1 MNAITF
7 GRAARDRLGFVSDEP
22 KPDKPLDAAWIV
34 LEAANDLGDHAT
46 VEICRRVIDANLNG
60 RPASPFDLHIIS
72 EYFR

>member
-1 MNAITF
+1 MNVPSF
-7 GRAARDRLGFVSDEP
+7 GARKRPDMVSDEP
-22 KPDKPLDAAWIV
+22 NPDQPVDAAWMV

-60 RPASPFDLHIIS
+60 RPASPFDLHVIT